1 MSKLPF
7 KNTTKFPLNGIT
19 FGSRVQSHI
28 DSNKNYIL
36 LGFKPGFP
44 LQASELNE
52 IQEHFFVQQTLTT
65 EMVFNWA
72 NNGLSG
78 PAWQGATPIKPELLD
93 RTSSTV
99 VLSPGWLF
107 IKNQN
112 FIGGMGTW
120 IYNPNSYSFSVNTGS
135 DTTYGIAVKIEEISA
150 TTDTSLNDNSGGN
163 RNIYSVSRTEGAN
176 RIKVVIDTV
185 SYNSSSTIP
194 TGYIY
199 MPIIKT
205 LAITAP
211 PLLSTEVYTIN
222 NYKVT

>member
-19 FGSRVQSHI
+19 FASRVQSHI
-28 DSNKNYIL
+28 DANKNYVF

-52 IQEHFFVQQTLTT
+52 IQEHFFVQQTLMG
-65 EMVFNWA
+65 EMAFNWA

-78 PAWQGATPIKPELLD
+78 PAWQGATPVKPELLD
-93 RTSSTV
+93 RTSNTV
-99 VLSPGWLF
+99 VLSPGWLYV
-107 IKNQN
+107 KNEN
-112 FIGGMGTW
+112 FIGGMGIW
-120 IYNPNSYSFSVNTGS
+120 IYNPNSYSFSVTTGT
-135 DTTYGIAVKIEEISA
+135 DTTYGVAVKIEEVSSS
-150 TTDTSLNDNSGGN
+150 TDQSLLDNSGG
-163 RNIYSVSRTEGAN
+163 RSIYGSSSDGAN
-176 RIKVVIDTV
+176 RIQAILHT
-185 SYNSSSTIP
+185 SPYTSTSSIP
-194 TGYIY
+194 AGYVY

-205 LAITAP
+205 LATTLP